1 VLLVE
6 QHRVVDV
13 VDRDVVLRVVR
24 PLPHIQRRRRVHDYV
39 PIQDGPD
46 PPRDRRGVV
55 HRRQRE
61 RMAAGHEVAPADG
74 EEAESGA
81 TSISSGGRRAS

>member
-1 VLLVE
+1 
-6 QHRVVDV
+6 
-13 VDRDVVLRVVR
+13 
-24 PLPHIQRRRRVHDYV
+24 V

-61 RMAAGHEVAPADG
+61 RMAAGHAVAPADG

-81 TSISSGGRRAS
+81 TSIS